1 MKMTM
6 AEKILGKTAGQS
18 VVVKPDYLVINDGI
32 GYEAVELVEKAKGI
46 AGKDKA
52 IIVIDHDVPAGDSKG
67 AAIFQQLVSFSKE
80 YGIKFV
86 QAEGTSYSVM
96 LDSYAKPGQV
106 IASCGAH
113 NSIYGSIGALGLNVE
128 VDTMGSLLMNG
139 EYEVKVPETVAVEL
153 KGKLSEDVS
162 PIDLYITFLGNTSK
176 EELQGKA
183 IEFIGEEIKNLT
195 THGRTVLCSMAART
209 GAFTAFVNENPEGTY
224 AQSISFDLGSVEP
237 VAGLPTELDNSKT
250 KFEYEK
256 VKELNSIELDAG
268 FIGGYTGGYIEDLR
282 LAAKAMEGKRIA
294 LGFRLSI
301 SPVSSK
307 VYLQAMEEGL
317 LEIFIDFG
325 AQILPPSDRNVISQG
340 AGVIGSGEKMIT
352 TGSYNYS
359 GCLGTKDSEIYIAST
374 GSVVA
379 AAISKKFCIGL

>member
-6 AEKILGKTAGQS
+6 AEKILGGSAGQF

-32 GYEAVELVEKAKGI
+32 GHKAVGLVEKAKGI
-46 AGKDKA
+46 ANKDKI

-80 YGIKFV
+80 YDIKFI
-86 QAEGTSYSVM
+86 QARGISYQVV
-96 LDSYAKPGQV
+96 LDSYVKPGQV
-106 IASCGAH
+106 VASCGTH
-113 NSIYGSIGALGLNVE
+113 NSVYGAVGALGLNVQ
-128 VDTMGSLLMNG
+128 VSTMGTLLMNG

-153 KGKLSEDVS
+153 KGKLATGVS
-162 PIDLYITFLGNTSK
+162 PIDLFITFLGNTVDNNL
-176 EELQGKA
+176 EGKA
-183 IEFIGEEIKNLT
+183 IEFTGEGLQNLSL
-195 THGRTVLCSMAART
+195 HEKTVLCSMATRT
-209 GAFTAFVNENPEGTY
+209 GAFTAFVNENPEGAYT
-224 AQSISFDLGSVEP
+224 QTISFDLGSVEP
-237 VAGLPTELDNSKT
+237 VAAMPTESDNSKS
-250 KFEYEK
+250 KFEHK
-256 VKELNSIELDAG
+256 TIKELNSIELDAG

-294 LGFRLSI
+294 LGFRLNI

-325 AQILPPSDRNVISQG
+325 AQILPPSDRNVILQG

-352 TGSYNYS
+352 TGSYNYA
-359 GCLGTKDSEIYIAST
+359 GCLGTTDSEIYIAST
-374 GSVVA
+374 ASVVA
-379 AAISKKFCIGL
+379 AAISKNFCTL